1 MIRHKNVI
9 MTYNRIGL
17 SSKQKLQ
24 TLSVWRKSQREMGR
38 INLQSESTTLRL
50 SPARKAKA
58 HALAE
63 SLNLSLAQFI
73 ELLID
78 RADSP
83 ESDEQRIRSIVRE
96 ELEQNI
102 PKILASGKYPKTSRP
117 KKS

>member
-1 MIRHKNVI
+1 MA
-9 MTYNRIGL
+9 GL
-17 SSKQKLQ
+17 CGKQKLQ
-24 TLSVWRKSQREMGR
+24 TLSGWRKNQREMGR

-83 ESDEQRIRSIVRE
+83 ESDEQRIRLIVRE
-96 ELEQNI
+96 ELQQSI
-102 PKILASGKYPKTSRP
+102 PKFLVPGKYPKASRP
-117 KKS
+117 RKS

>member
-1 MIRHKNVI
+1 
-9 MTYNRIGL
+9 MTYNTRKL
-17 SSKQKLQ
+17 SGKQKLR
-24 TLSVWRKSQREMGR
+24 WRAACRKSQREMGK

-73 ELLID
+73 EMLID

-83 ESDEQRIRSIVRE
+83 VSDEEKIRLIVRE
-96 ELEQNI
+96 EIQQSF
-102 PKILASGKYPKTSRP
+102 PGVPPAGKYPKPARRR
-117 KKS
+117 KS